1 MIEEVTELANHLE
14 KMRASEEEFLYWLS
28 HCSETAWRG
37 TYHQIGS
44 RNLQLFISDTFRGN
58 IEGYNPA
65 LFDSLVDI
73 ADACLGADDNDEE
86 IQGEET

>member
-1 MIEEVTELANHLE
+1 MMEEVPTLVAYLAKL
-14 KMRASEEEFLYWLS
+14 RASEEEVAYWLS
-28 HCSETAWRG
+28 HCVATAWRG
-37 TYHQIGS
+37 MYHQTGS
-44 RNLQLFISDTFRGN
+44 RTLQLFIQNTFSRK
-58 IEGYNPA
+58 